1 MEPFRTDG
9 HLTDETLAALAR
21 GRELDELTRLEA
33 AEHLAFCDACLQR
46 YTDLL
51 ATAPLLVPAHSC
63 RESLWVRVRRRTLRL
78 VTSRY
83 ATAAA
88 AVALALTVLW
98 GSAPADAFLLGLD
111 LADGE
116 RMALLCRR
124 RHSLVGWGLVVL
136 GVCILYTTVAD
147 WVVDFLGQF
156 FDSWWLYNIL
166 LRDVPRLAVTIGI
179 IALGVWFIRGPKAPP
194 ADDIPA
200 FTPPPADKEDG
211 HGEL

>member
-21 GRELDELTRLEA
+21 GRELDELTRLEI

-88 AVALALTVLW
+88 AVALALTVVW
-98 GSAPADAFLLGLD
+98 GSGHLDFVRLPIPPEDRPSVSEGLQRWSARWSDSLDSAMSGFNDFFSGLG
-111 LADGE
+111 
-116 RMALLCRR
+116 R
-124 RHSLVGWGLVVL
+124 W
-136 GVCILYTTVAD
+136 
-147 WVVDFLGQF
+147 
-156 FDSWWLYNIL
+156 
-166 LRDVPRLAVTIGI
+166 
-179 IALGVWFIRGPKAPP
+179 
-194 ADDIPA
+194 
-200 FTPPPADKEDG
+200 TPPPQG
-211 HGEL
+211 GN

>member
-1 MEPFRTDG
+1 MKRKQGLLFFISSCIPGCGQMHPGYMRRG
-9 HLTDETLAALAR
+9 MSLLTV
-21 GRELDELTRLEA
+21 
-33 AEHLAFCDACLQR
+33 FCGLFAI
-46 YTDLL
+46 
-51 ATAPLLVPAHSC
+51 
-63 RESLWVRVRRRTLRL
+63 
-78 VTSRY
+78 
-83 ATAAA
+83 
-88 AVALALTVLW
+88 AVFLNIGALTVLALPVW
-98 GSAPADAFLLGLD
+98 LYAFFDSYNLRARLDEGTAPADAFLLGLD
-111 LADGE
+111 LADVE

-166 LRDVPRLAVTIGI
+166 LRDVPRLAVTIAI

>member
-51 ATAPLLVPAHSC
+51 APAPLLVPAHSC

-98 GSAPADAFLLGLD
+98 GSAAISLPQRRPALPEVPQQLQHWPEQWSDWLNDALSRFNAMFDDLGG
-111 LADGE
+111 AASRPVQGGN
-116 RMALLCRR
+116 A
-124 RHSLVGWGLVVL
+124 
-136 GVCILYTTVAD
+136 
-147 WVVDFLGQF
+147 
-156 FDSWWLYNIL
+156 
-166 LRDVPRLAVTIGI
+166 
-179 IALGVWFIRGPKAPP
+179 
-194 ADDIPA
+194 
-200 FTPPPADKEDG
+200 
-211 HGEL
+211 